1 MTKLSHGN
9 LALCPGRYG
18 VNVIHGLEYIG
29 KLVEVRPDGTAL
41 VAVPC
46 EHFKG
51 APVPAELF
59 DGPKKPPL
67 PLSPPPPP
75 PSRA

>member
-51 APVPAELF
+51 APLPAELF
-59 DGPKKPPL
+59 GVPQRPSP
-67 PLSPPPPP
+67 SPPPPP